1 MTQQGT
7 ILIIDDEAQLRKL
20 LARLLTLE
28 GYTILEAQDARSAR
42 KILDKSDIHVILSDV
57 KLPDGNGV
65 ELTAQLKT
73 SHPDIEIIVL
83 TAYGNIADG
92 VQAIKN
98 GAFDYLTKGDDN
110 NRILPLVSKAM
121 DKARLQFRVRA
132 LEEKLGGK
140 HDFSQVI
147 GKSPR
152 ILDAVNLAR
161 KVAATDATVLLL
173 GETGS
178 GKEVFAQA
186 IHRASARAAQPFV
199 AVNCSA
205 FGKEIL
211 ESELF
216 GHKAGAFTGAVKDKK
231 GFLEEA
237 SNGTIFLDEIGEMA
251 LDLQAKLLRV
261 LETREF
267 YKVGDSKPMKVD
279 IRIIAATNRDLEK
292 EAEKGT
298 FRADLFYRLSAF
310 QIHLPSLNERR
321 EDVPLLAQ
329 YFLSQLGPKNSK
341 RITGMTNAFRQ
352 ALENH
357 HWRGNIRELRNVIE
371 RAVILADGPELGPDL
386 LPLEFSHPE
395 NDGPAPLS
403 LADMEKKH
411 IARVLQAVNGNKTR
425 AAEMLQIGLTTL
437 YNKIKEYNIR

>member
-1 MTQQGT
+1 MTQGT

-20 LARLLTLE
+20 LARLLSLE
-28 GYTILEAQDARSAR
+28 GYTILEAPDARSAL
-42 KILDKSDIHVILSDV
+42 KILDKSEVHVILSDV
-57 KLPDGNGV
+57 KLPDANGV
-65 ELTAQLKT
+65 QLSQELKS
-73 SHPDIEIIVL
+73 SHPDTEILVL

-121 DKARLQFRVRA
+121 DKARLQFRVRS

-152 ILDAVNLAR
+152 ILEAVNLAR

-231 GFLEEA
+231 GFLDEA
-237 SNGTIFLDEIGEMA
+237 NNGTILLDEIGEMP

-267 YKVGDSKPMKVD
+267 YKVGDSKPVKVN

-292 EAEKGT
+292 ESEKGT
-298 FRADLFYRLSAF
+298 FRADLYYRLSAF
-310 QIHLPSLNERR
+310 QIQLPSLNERR
-321 EDVPLLAQ
+321 QDVPLLAE
-329 YFLSQLGPKNSK
+329 YFLAQLGPKNGK
-341 RITGMTNAFRQ
+341 RITGMTAPFRQ
-352 ALENH
+352 ALESH

-371 RAVILADGPELGPDL
+371 RAVILADGPELDTDV
-386 LPLEFSHPE
+386 LPLEFSHAE

>member
-1 MTQQGT
+1 MTQGT

-20 LARLLTLE
+20 LARLLALE
-28 GYTILEAQDARSAR
+28 GYTILEAPDARSAR
-42 KILDKSDIHVILSDV
+42 KVMEKSEVHVVLSDV
-57 KLPDGNGV
+57 KLPDANGV
-65 ELTAQLKT
+65 ELTQQLK
-73 SHPDIEIIVL
+73 SAYPDTEILVL

-121 DKARLQFRVRA
+121 DKARLQLRVRS

-140 HDFSQVI
+140 HDFSQII

-152 ILDAVNLAR
+152 ILEAVNLAR
-161 KVAATDATVLLL
+161 KVSATDATVLLL

-186 IHRASARAAQPFV
+186 IHRASARSAQPFV

-237 SNGTIFLDEIGEMA
+237 HTGTIFLDEIGEMA

-267 YKVGDSKPMKVD
+267 YKVGDAKPVKVD
-279 IRIIAATNRDLEK
+279 IRIIAATNRNLEQ
-292 EAEKGT
+292 ESEKGT
-298 FRADLFYRLSAF
+298 FRADLYYRLSAF
-310 QIHLPSLNERR
+310 QIQLPSLNDRR
-321 EDVPLLAQ
+321 QDVPLLAE
-329 YFLSQLGPKNSK
+329 YFLTALSPKNNK
-341 RITGMTNAFRQ
+341 RITGMTAAFRE
-352 ALENH
+352 ALQHH

-371 RAVILADGPELGPDL
+371 RAVILADGPELDTDM
-386 LPLEFSHPE
+386 LPLEFSHTE
-395 NDGPAPLS
+395 ADGPAPLS

>member
-28 GYTILEAQDARSAR
+28 GYTILEAQDVRSAR

-65 ELTAQLKT
+65 ELTAQLKS

-121 DKARLQFRVRA
+121 DKARLQFRVRS
-132 LEEKLGGK
+132 LEERLGGK

-152 ILDAVNLAR
+152 ILDAVNLSR

-186 IHRASARAAQPFV
+186 IHRASARTAQPFV

-292 EAEKGT
+292 ESEKGT
-298 FRADLFYRLSAF
+298 FRADLFYRLCAF

-329 YFLSQLGPKNSK
+329 YFLSQLGPKNNK
-341 RITGMTNAFRQ
+341 RITGMSGAFRQ

-371 RAVILADGPELGPDL
+371 RAVILSDGPELGTDL

-403 LADMEKKH
+403 LADMERKH
-411 IARVLQAVNGNKTR
+411 IARVLHAVNGNKTR